1 MPITADEDFVDDLEV
16 IEPSRPASEFVR
28 KFAADRLPSKQVQP
42 TVVEPLDPTLVGI
55 TDAILKSPASLD
67 KAITETGHSG
77 QLVPRL
83 LVVSLVGFLMF
94 GIAMSLVFSSADMWP
109 KLLPMKK
116 ALTTNL
122 SDVMAF
128 EHTPVGA
135 SRMTPWLN
143 GQAFKLMTA
152 YAIGLIGATCICLPS
167 LYFYGLLAGVRMT
180 MLDVVQN
187 ALKAKATTAIALV
200 GILPVYAA
208 LALGVILF
216 ETSDFTRTAVFHF
229 GLALPFIA
237 GIAGCRSLYRG
248 FGELPFEM
256 PAARRVERT
265 CFLRRLV
272 LSWSVIFTAVSPVMI
287 HELWALM
294 N

>member
-1 MPITADEDFVDDLEV
+1 
-16 IEPSRPASEFVR
+16 
-28 KFAADRLPSKQVQP
+28 
-42 TVVEPLDPTLVGI
+42 
-55 TDAILKSPASLD
+55 
-67 KAITETGHSG
+67 
-77 QLVPRL
+77 
-83 LVVSLVGFLMF
+83 
-94 GIAMSLVFSSADMWP
+94 
-109 KLLPMKK
+109 
-116 ALTTNL
+116 
-122 SDVMAF
+122 
-128 EHTPVGA
+128 
-135 SRMTPWLN
+135 
-143 GQAFKLMTA
+143 
-152 YAIGLIGATCICLPS
+152 
-167 LYFYGLLAGVRMT
+167 
-180 MLDVVQN
+180 MLFRSQH